1 MLKPFI
7 LFSIFSA
14 FLNVYWITRLP
25 FLNFCAWPRSNS
37 HAGSVT
43 LAQEFTLAMTG
54 SSQLQQIPPQQ
65 GNAMRFASNVSH
77 VHHKMHQMFDTSN
90 RRQVKWEADMLILK
104 KVQGQKVLRNI
115 LRGDM
120 QNGQNGHE
128 RLSLTVT
135 KLDNKATEI
144 RSGEPARSERV
155 APVFRPSN
163 LSTEPIPSKTHF
175 VFLISIFF
183 LQCRS
188 VSQCRVYKE
197 NPSAFE
203 ALWSLRVLSNPLG
216 KLISKNVLS

>member
-1 MLKPFI
+1 
-7 LFSIFSA
+7 
-14 FLNVYWITRLP
+14 
-25 FLNFCAWPRSNS
+25 
-37 HAGSVT
+37 
-43 LAQEFTLAMTG
+43 
-54 SSQLQQIPPQQ
+54 
-65 GNAMRFASNVSH
+65 
-77 VHHKMHQMFDTSN
+77 
-90 RRQVKWEADMLILK
+90 MLILK

-203 ALWSLRVLSNPLG
+203 AL
-216 KLISKNVLS
+216 